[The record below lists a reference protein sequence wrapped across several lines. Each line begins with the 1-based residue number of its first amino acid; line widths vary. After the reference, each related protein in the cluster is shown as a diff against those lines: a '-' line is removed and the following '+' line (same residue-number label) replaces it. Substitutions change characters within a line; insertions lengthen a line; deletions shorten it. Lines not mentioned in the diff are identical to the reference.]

1 MLNYFLALIISN
13 SHILNVI
20 KYITF
25 RSIAATFTALILSF
39 FIGPVIIKFL
49 KRLQSE
55 GQPIRSDGPKSHLIN
70 KKGIPT
76 MGGLMIII
84 SISFSTLL
92 WADLS
97 NYYIWICLFV
107 MIGFAILGFLD
118 DYKKLK
124 HRNSKGLSGKI
135 KLIWQ
140 FIISFIAV
148 LLINKLSQDEI
159 ATKLFFPLFKNFT
172 LDLGIWY
179 LLFASIVVIGS
190 SNAVNLTDGLD
201 GLAILPVV
209 IVAACFALIS
219 YLVGN
224 FIFSNYLQMQYIQG
238 AGEVTIFCA
247 AMIGAGLGFLWYN
260 AQPAKVFMGD
270 IGSLS
275 LGGSIGIISV
285 ITKHEIVLFITG
297 GLFVVEALSVIIQ
310 VGSFKL
316 RGKRVFLMAPIH
328 HHFEKLGW
336 SESTI
341 VIRFWILA
349 FIFALIGLSTL
360 KLR

>member
-1 MLNYFLALIISN
+1 MLYYFLSTFISKY
-13 SHILNVI
+13 HFFNVI

-25 RSIAATFTALILSF
+25 RSIAATFTALVIGF
-39 FIGPVIIKFL
+39 YIGPKIIRFL
-49 KRLQSE
+49 KSIQKD
-55 GQPIRSDGPKSHLIN
+55 GQPIRTNGPESHLIT

-84 SISFSTLL
+84 SMLFSILL

-107 MIGFAILGFLD
+107 MMSFAVLGLLD

-124 HRNSKGLSGKI
+124 YKNSKGVSGKI
-135 KLIWQ
+135 KILWQ
-140 FIISFIAV
+140 LVTSVIAAIAISR
-148 LLINKLSQDEI
+148 LSQTEI
-159 ATKLFFPLFKNFT
+159 ATTIFFPFYKKLSLNLEVSYFLF
-172 LDLGIWY
+172 
-179 LLFASIVVIGS
+179 SSVVIIGS

-201 GLAILPVV
+201 GLATLPVI
-209 IVAACFALIS
+209 IVACCFALIS

-224 FIFSNYLQMQYIQG
+224 IIFANYLQIQYQQG
-238 AGEVTIFCA
+238 VGELAILCA
-247 AMIGAGLGFLWYN
+247 AIIGAGLGFLWYN
-260 AQPAKVFMGD
+260 APPAQVFMGD

-275 LGGSIGIISV
+275 LGGVIGTISV

-297 GLFVVEALSVIIQ
+297 GLFVMEALSVIIQ
-310 VGSFKL
+310 VGSFKI
-316 RGKRVFLMAPIH
+316 RGQRVFKMAPIH
-328 HHFEKLGW
+328 HHFEKIGW
-336 SESTI
+336 SEPTI